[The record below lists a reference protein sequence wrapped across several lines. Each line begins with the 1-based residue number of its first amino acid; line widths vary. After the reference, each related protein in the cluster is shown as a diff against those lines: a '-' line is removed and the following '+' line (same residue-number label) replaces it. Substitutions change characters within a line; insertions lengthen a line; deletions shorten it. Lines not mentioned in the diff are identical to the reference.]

1 MKLYDLRLFVS
12 ECNKNAAKKNEKC
25 QCEVGFAGDG
35 IGCGKDS
42 DLGKLIFLNDLNI
55 IYYFFRWIP

>member
-42 DLGKLIFLNDLNI
+42 DLGKLIF
-55 IYYFFRWIP
+55 FK